1 MRHRDRWLRWLSTY
15 IKYLLCARHGL
26 TCAWRGF
33 MEGVRPKHWP
43 IHWGPQSSVKWGQYF
58 LCSWLWGLEI
68 NSIVVHH
75 RSYSPGAERHLVHVY
90 KWWTK
95 IRQSFMRDER
105 CKQNIRKSAGRDE
118 SRMGSWESVFW
129 LSLERW
135 AGYWQDVRG
144 RAIPHGRKAVRK
156 ARCPLFGTQPL
167 EPSLPLSGPH

>member
-1 MRHRDRWLRWLSTY
+1 M
-15 IKYLLCARHGL
+15 
-26 TCAWRGF
+26 
-33 MEGVRPKHWP
+33 WP
-43 IHWGPQSSVKWGQYF
+43 HLVSVSSSVKWGQYF

-90 KWWTK
+90 KWWNK

-129 LSLERW
+129 LSLARW
-135 AGYWQDVRG
+135 VGYWQDVRG
-144 RAIPHGRKAVRK
+144 RAIPSGRKAVRK
-156 ARCPLFGTQPL
+156 TRHPPFDSGTQPSSVRA
-167 EPSLPLSGPH
+167 SLTVSTVYCVVFLH